1 MPELATMLQGAAW
14 AEQQQAGRQAG
25 AAFELLQLVACLLP
39 VPPPAWVPPPPAWLP
54 PSAWLPPPLPL
65 PSLISALSVR
75 GSLSVAE
82 EGD

>member
-14 AEQQQAGRQAG
+14 AEQAG

-39 VPPPAWVPPPPAWLP
+39 VPPPAWLPPPPTWLP
-54 PSAWLPPPLPL
+54 PPLPLPL